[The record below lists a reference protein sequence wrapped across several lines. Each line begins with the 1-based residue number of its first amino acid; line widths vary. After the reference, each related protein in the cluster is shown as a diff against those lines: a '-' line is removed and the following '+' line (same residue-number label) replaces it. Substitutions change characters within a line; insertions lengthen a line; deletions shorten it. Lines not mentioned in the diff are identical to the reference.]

1 MITNFILS
9 ILYYSIVAI
18 TSPLRLLP
26 DVSLSPEIS
35 NSIATAG
42 AYMNSIDFIVP
53 TTTIMTIFGLFLAV
67 EFGILSFKGI
77 NWLIRKIP
85 GIN

>member
-1 MITNFILS
+1 MITNFILT

-26 DVSLSPEIS
+26 DVSLSPDIANAIS
-35 NSIATAG
+35 TAG
-42 AYMNSIDFIVP
+42 AYLNSFSFIIPVG
-53 TTTIMTIFGLFLAV
+53 TIVSIFGLFLAI
-67 EFGILSFKGI
+67 EGGILLFKGI

-85 GIN
+85 FIN